1 MFKFFLFFLIFL
13 SSCLYAASSKVEVYA
28 SKMDTNGSIVM
39 ANGEVTVIYNDYFL
53 TASRA
58 IYNRSTSDL
67 ELFDNIKINYKGN
80 YKLLGEY
87 ARINLEK
94 KEKVFKPFYMLD
106 TSSEVWISGLSGE
119 SKDTDVD
126 IRSGMVSG
134 CNPID
139 PMWKMAFTS
148 SDYNTH
154 SKWLNL
160 YNARFY
166 FYDIPIF
173 YTPYFGYSLDTT
185 RRTGLLMPSLG
196 ISQAEGLYYE
206 QPIFIAEYNWW
217 DLELKPQI
225 RTDRGNGIY
234 SKFRFVDS
242 PVSKGEINVGFF
254 NEYDSYLNSLTTGLK
269 NKQHY
274 GASLKYEN
282 TDILNQWFNTDL
294 QGQSGL
300 YVDIGHMNDVEY
312 INLSSNNAQD
322 QVTSNQVLSRI
333 NTFYNTDN
341 HYVAA
346 YFKYYQDLEQET
358 NEDVLQQLPNLHYHY
373 YLDTFLKDHLLYS
386 LDVQSKNIFR
396 RVDTNVIQTDINLP
410 VTLQGYLFDE
420 YLNVSYKANLYMQHS
435 AFRGSVSSIPN
446 FDYTDGY
453 FLRNYHTLSASTQL
467 TKAFDDFIHVVGFT
481 ARYNRFDQ
489 SAKTGFYDDVS
500 DLCSQEE
507 NQNDARCEL
516 YSINAVDDEAYLD
529 FTQYFY
535 DTSANE
541 ILYHRL
547 SQKLSYE
554 TGADKLGELENE
566 LDYKVTKYLS
576 YYNNMFYN
584 YQEHRFTKVFNS
596 INYNNYGLNLNI
608 SHLFKYDIA
617 KVNTTDDPF
626 TKYLTASLEYDYD
639 RHYSFSAVYNYDFE
653 LSKLKTGSIGFMYKK
668 RCWDF
673 GVKYSENTRPILDS
687 NGDASSVNDRY
698 IFVSVVLKPFMKS
711 DPNNAL
717 VEYKL
722 PAKES
727 N

>member
-1 MFKFFLFFLIFL
+1 MFRVVLLFVTLAT
-13 SSCLYAASSKVEVYA
+13 SVYAISSKVEVYA
-28 SKMDTNGSIVM
+28 SQMDTNGSTVF
-39 ANGEVTVIYNDYFL
+39 ANGDVTVIYNDYFL

-58 IYNRSTSDL
+58 IYNRDTSDL
-67 ELFDNIKINYKGN
+67 ELFENIKINYKGN

-87 ARINLEK
+87 ARLNLSK
-94 KEKVFKPFYMLD
+94 KEKIFKPFYMLD
-106 TSSEVWISGLSGE
+106 TSSEVWMSGAIGE

-126 IRSGMVSG
+126 VTSGMVSG

-139 PMWKMAFTS
+139 PMWKMAFSS
-148 SDYNTH
+148 SDYDTE

-196 ISQAEGLYYE
+196 ASQAEGFYYE
-206 QPIFIAEYNWW
+206 QPIYIAEQNWW

-225 RTDRGNGIY
+225 RTKRGSGIY
-234 SKFRFVDS
+234 STYRFIDS
-242 PVSKGEINVGFF
+242 SVSSGEINAGFF
-254 NEYDSYLNSLTTGLK
+254 NEYESYLNSLAAGL
-269 NKQHY
+269 NNGEHY
-274 GASLKYEN
+274 GVNFKYEN
-282 TDILNQWFNTDL
+282 TDLLNQWFGAELD
-294 QGQSGL
+294 GQSGL

-312 INLSSNNAQD
+312 INLSSNNVQN
-322 QVTSNQVLSRI
+322 QITSNQVLSRI

-341 HYVAA
+341 HYIGA
-346 YFKYYQDLEQET
+346 YFKYYQNLEQES
-358 NEDVLQQLPNLHYHY
+358 NDNVLQQLPTVHYHY

-386 LDVQSKNIFR
+386 LDVKSTNFYR
-396 RVDTNVIQTDINLP
+396 RIGTNVIQTDINLP
-410 VTLQGYLFDE
+410 VTLQTDLFDE
-420 YLNVSYKANLYMQHS
+420 YLNISYKANLYMQHS
-435 AFRGSVSSIPN
+435 AFRGSSNIAN
-446 FDYTDGY
+446 YEYRDGY
-453 FLRNYHTLSASTQL
+453 FTRNYHTLSASTQL
-467 TKAFDDFIHVVGFT
+467 TRAYDDFVHVIGFS

-489 SAKTGFYDDVS
+489 SGKTGFYEDVAS
-500 DLCSQEE
+500 YCSKTE
-507 NQNDARCEL
+507 NQNDARCEF
-516 YSINAVDDEAYLD
+516 YNINAIDDEAYLD

-566 LDYKVTKYLS
+566 LDYKITKHLEF
-576 YYNNMFYN
+576 YNNMFYN
-584 YQEHRFTKVFNS
+584 YQQHRFTKILNS
-596 INYNNYGLNLNI
+596 IKYNNYGLNLKI
-608 SHLFKYDIA
+608 SHLFKYDIS
-617 KVNTTDDPF
+617 KVNTAEGPF
-626 TKYLTASLEYDYD
+626 TKYLTSSLEYDYD

-653 LSKLKTGSIGFMYKK
+653 LNQLKTGSIGFMYKK

-673 GVKYSENTRPILDS
+673 GIKYSENTRPILDA
-687 NGDASSVNDRY
+687 NGNASSVNDRY
-698 IFVSVVLKPFMKS
+698 VFISIVLKPFMKP

-717 VEYKL
+717 IEYKL
-722 PAKES
+722 PAQES